1 MFLLKITI
9 FGDFSVLS
17 VYETSANYILCV
29 VSKYRVVNVNVV
41 TEKHEQS
48 VFHCDS
54 LMSDHSVF
62 LQKHLDSTVS

>member
-1 MFLLKITI
+1 MFLLKITVS
-9 FGDFSVLS
+9 GDFSVLS

-48 VFHCDS
+48 VFHCDL
-54 LMSDHSVF
+54 LMSDQNF
-62 LQKHLDSTVS
+62 